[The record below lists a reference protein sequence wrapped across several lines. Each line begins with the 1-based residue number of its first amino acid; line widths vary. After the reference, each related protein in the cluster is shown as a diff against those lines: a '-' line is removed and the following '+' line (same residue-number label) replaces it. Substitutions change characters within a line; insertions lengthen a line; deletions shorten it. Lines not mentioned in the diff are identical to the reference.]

1 MCFPEQKYYRKRHGS
16 QYLTSIYC
24 DLKPPPLVED
34 PERFKRSGESQ
45 QPPLKRANISH
56 RDHRVAE
63 KYFFFSFERDRKIP
77 DAACMVPISMKHD
90 LSCGNINFSHEVVLS
105 DFPSQKSDKNNGTL
119 CSLRA

>member
-1 MCFPEQKYYRKRHGS
+1 MLDGLFFVAAHQEGLVGTVMAGYDGHRGW
-16 QYLTSIYC
+16 IYC

-34 PERFKRSGESQ
+34 PERFNRSGESQ

-63 KYFFFSFERDRKIP
+63 KYFFFSFERERKIP

-90 LSCGNINFSHEVVLS
+90 FSHEVVLS
-105 DFPSQKSDKNNGTL
+105 DFPSQKSDKK
-119 CSLRA
+119 